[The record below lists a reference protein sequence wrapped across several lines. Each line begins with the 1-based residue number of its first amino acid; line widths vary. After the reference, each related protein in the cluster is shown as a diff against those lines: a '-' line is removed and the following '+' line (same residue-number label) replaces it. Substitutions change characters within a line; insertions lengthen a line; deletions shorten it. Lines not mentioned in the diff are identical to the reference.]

1 MKYQVVGMNI
11 ISGIMN
17 FAVVTSIVFGSIT
30 YVQAKEQQLKLLDE
44 IEQKQHICLAMNIYY
59 EARGSSMA
67 DQVATAD
74 VVLNRVQDTRY
85 PNTICEVIQQGPT
98 VESWKTGDDVPIRNK
113 CQFSWWCDGK
123 ADNPQDKDEWIN
135 AQMLAYYIIEEGKFR
150 GIAEGATHYHA
161 TYVHPSWANS
171 LSLVGTI
178 GAHIFYRW
186 D

>member
-44 IEQKQHICLAMNIYY
+44 VGQKQHLCLAMNIYY

-98 VESWKTGDDVPIRNK
+98 VESWKTGDDVPVRNK

-150 GIAEGATHYHA
+150 GITEGATHYHA
-161 TYVHPSWANS
+161 TYVQPRWAKS
-171 LSLVGTI
+171 LSWGGTI
-178 GAHIFYRW
+178 GGPIG
-186 D
+186 